1 MAGLPSRQPADAAA
15 AGHGAPRFRVAVE
28 FAVMGDLRFLSHHD
42 EVRMLTRALV
52 RAGWPLAYSHG
63 FNPRPRLT
71 IPLPR
76 NLGVAARSQVALVDL
91 CAPRTPAEL
100 HASLARQLPAGCRLR
115 QVIAP
120 APRATPQALQAT
132 YELDLDLPAVAV
144 VRPRIEALLAR
155 PSLLVQREYG
165 PEKPA
170 RPVDLRPFIERVELE
185 GCCLRLVLRYA
196 AQRTARPSEVIN
208 ELGLA
213 AETYN
218 CRFRR
223 ADVQWNIELSGS
235 LNGPAAHERTQLDD
249 KENDYQEEGNRS
261 KTNRRQHETAEPPD
275 PEVGCGGR
283 GNHGYGPPD

>member
-1 MAGLPSRQPADAAA
+1 MAGLPSLQPANAA

-28 FAVMGDLRFLSHHD
+28 FAVLGDLRFLSHHD

-63 FNPRPRLT
+63 FNPRLRLT

-100 HASLARQLPAGCRLR
+100 HASLAPQLPAGCRLL

-120 APRATPQALQAT
+120 APRATPQALAAT
-132 YELDLDLPAVAV
+132 YELDLDLPTVAA
-144 VRPRIEALLAR
+144 VRPRIAALLAR

-165 PEKPA
+165 PQKPT
-170 RPVDLRPFIERVELE
+170 RPVDIRPFIERVELE
-185 GCCLRLVLRYA
+185 GPCLRIGLRYA
-196 AQRTARPSEVIN
+196 AQRTARPSEVTD

-213 AETYN
+213 AETCN
-218 CRFRR
+218 GRFRR

-235 LNGPAAHERTQLDD
+235 PKGPAAHERTQLDH
-249 KENDYQEEGNRS
+249 KENDYQEEGDRD
-261 KTNRRQHETAEPPD
+261 KKKWRQREAAEPPD
-275 PEVGCGGR
+275 PEVGGGGR
-283 GNHGYGPPD
+283 GNRGYGPPD